1 MKAKV
6 IIAMFAALAIWLIP
20 LAMGACQSNPV
31 TPGAGQVSP
40 APTGAGQGNTVTP
53 DAGQGS
59 PAPTVAGQDNTETPD
74 AGLVNPVTPD
84 AGQDTPAPTV
94 AGQDNTET
102 PDAGLVNPVTPDA
115 VQDTPAPTV
124 AVTGTVTY
132 GDGVALSAGA
142 TLEVE
147 LRDVSL
153 QDVES
158 KLIARQIIDNP
169 GPGPVEFEI
178 PYSREEIDPARD
190 YAVSAWIVEA
200 EGRLLFIN
208 DTVYSV
214 LTYGYP
220 DQADLVLVAV
230 NPPPTAETPPE
241 PWGMGGLMTDAAVT
255 GTVTYGDGVALSAG
269 ATLEV
274 ELRDVSLQDVAS
286 EFIARQIIFDPGPG
300 PVEFEIPYSRE
311 AIDPARD
318 YAVSASVIEAD
329 GSLVFTNDT
338 VYSVLTYGYPDQADL
353 VLVAV
358 NP

>member
-6 IIAMFAALAIWLIP
+6 IIAVFAALSIWLIP

-40 APTGAGQGNTVTP
+40 VPTGAGQGNPVTP
-53 DAGQGS
+53 DAGQVS
-59 PAPTVAGQDNTETPD
+59 PVTPDAGQVSPVAPD

-84 AGQDTPAPTV
+84 AGEVSPV
-94 AGQDNTET
+94 T
-102 PDAGLVNPVTPDA
+102 PDAGQVNPVTPDA

-132 GDGVALSAGA
+132 GDGAALSAGA
-142 TLEVE
+142 ILEVE

-153 QDVES
+153 QDVAS

-178 PYSREEIDPARD
+178 PYSREEIDPARG

-200 EGRLLFIN
+200 EGRLVFIN

-220 DQADLVLVAV
+220 DRADLVLVAV

-241 PWGMGGLMTDAAVT
+241 PWGMGGLMSDAAVT
-255 GTVTYGDGVALSAG
+255 GTVTYGDGVVALSSG

-274 ELRDVSLQDVAS
+274 ELRDVSLQDVES
-286 EFIARQIIFDPGPG
+286 QLIARNIIFDPGPG

>member
-6 IIAMFAALAIWLIP
+6 IIAVFAALAIWLIP
-20 LAMGACQSNPV
+20 LAIGACQSNPV
-31 TPGAGQVSP
+31 TPDAGQVSP
-40 APTGAGQGNTVTP
+40 APTGAGQDNTETPDAGLVNPVTP

-74 AGLVNPVTPD
+74 AGQ
-84 AGQDTPAPTV
+84 A
-94 AGQDNTET
+94 
-102 PDAGLVNPVTPDA
+102 NPVTPDA
-115 VQDTPAPTV
+115 VQETPAPTV

-132 GDGVALSAGA
+132 GDGAALSAGA
-142 TLEVE
+142 ILEVE

-153 QDVES
+153 QDVAS

-178 PYSREEIDPARD
+178 PYRREEINPARD
-190 YAVSAWIVEA
+190 YAVSAWVVEA

-220 DQADLVLVAV
+220 DRADLVLVAV

-241 PWGMGGLMTDAAVT
+241 PWGMGGLMTDDAVT

-286 EFIARQIIFDPGPG
+286 ELISRQIIFDPGPG

>member
-6 IIAMFAALAIWLIP
+6 IIAVFAALAIWLIP

-31 TPGAGQVSP
+31 TPGTGQVSP
-40 APTGAGQGNTVTP
+40 APTGAGQGNPVTP
-53 DAGQGS
+53 DAGQ
-59 PAPTVAGQDNTETPD
+59 
-74 AGLVNPVTPD
+74 VNPVTPD
-84 AGQDTPAPTV
+84 AGQVSPAPTG
-94 AGQDNTET
+94 AGQVSPVTPDAGQVSPVA

-142 TLEVE
+142 ILEVE

-153 QDVES
+153 QDVAS

-178 PYSREEIDPARD
+178 PYRREEIDPARD

-200 EGRLLFIN
+200 EGRLVFIN

-214 LTYGYP
+214 LTYGNP
-220 DQADLVLVAV
+220 DRADLVLVAV

-269 ATLEV
+269 AILEV
-274 ELRDVSLQDVAS
+274 ELRDVSLQDVES
-286 EFIARQIIFDPGPG
+286 QLIARNIIFDPGPG

>member
-6 IIAMFAALAIWLIP
+6 IIAVFAALAIWLIP

-40 APTGAGQGNTVTP
+40 VPTGAGQGNPVTPDAGQVSPAPTGAGQGNPVTP
-53 DAGQGS
+53 GAGQVS
-59 PAPTVAGQDNTETPD
+59 PAPTGAGQ
-74 AGLVNPVTPD
+74 GNPVTPG
-84 AGQDTPAPTV
+84 AGQ
-94 AGQDNTET
+94 
-102 PDAGLVNPVTPDA
+102 VNPVTPDA

-142 TLEVE
+142 ILEVE

-153 QDVES
+153 QDVAS

-178 PYSREEIDPARD
+178 PYRREDIDPARG

-200 EGRLLFIN
+200 EGRLVFIN

-220 DQADLVLVAV
+220 DRADLVLVAV

-241 PWGMGGLMTDAAVT
+241 PWGMGGLMSDAALT
-255 GTVTYGDGVALSAG
+255 GTVTYGDSVVLSAG

-274 ELRDVSLQDVAS
+274 ELRDVSLQDVES
-286 EFIARQIIFDPGPG
+286 QLIARNIIFDPGPG
-300 PVEFEIPYSRE
+300 PVEFEIPYLRE
-311 AIDPARD
+311 GIDPARD

-338 VYSVLTYGYPDQADL
+338 VYSVLTYGNPDRADL

>member
-6 IIAMFAALAIWLIP
+6 IIAVFAALAIWLIP

-31 TPGAGQVSP
+31 TPGAV
-40 APTGAGQGNTVTP
+40 
-53 DAGQGS
+53 
-59 PAPTVAGQDNTETPD
+59 
-74 AGLVNPVTPD
+74 
-84 AGQDTPAPTV
+84 QDTPAPTV

-102 PDAGLVNPVTPDA
+102 PDAGQSNPVTPGAGQVSPVAPDAGQGNPVTPGAGQVSPVAPDVGLVNPVTPDA
-115 VQDTPAPTV
+115 VQDTPVPTV

-132 GDGVALSAGA
+132 GDGAALSAGA
-142 TLEVE
+142 ILEVE

-153 QDVES
+153 QDVAS

-178 PYSREEIDPARD
+178 PYSQEEIDPARD
-190 YAVSAWIVEA
+190 YAVSAWVVEA
-200 EGRLLFIN
+200 EGRLVFIN

-220 DQADLVLVAV
+220 DRADLVLVAV

-274 ELRDVSLQDVAS
+274 ELRDVSLQDVES
-286 EFIARQIIFDPGPG
+286 QLIARNIIFDPGPG

>member
-6 IIAMFAALAIWLIP
+6 IIAVFAALAIWLIP

-40 APTGAGQGNTVTP
+40 VPTGAGQ
-53 DAGQGS
+53 
-59 PAPTVAGQDNTETPD
+59 
-74 AGLVNPVTPD
+74 VNPVTPG
-84 AGQDTPAPTV
+84 AGQGSPAPTV

-132 GDGVALSAGA
+132 GDGAALSAGA
-142 TLEVE
+142 ILEVE

-153 QDVES
+153 QDVAS

-190 YAVSAWIVEA
+190 YAVSAWVVEA
-200 EGRLLFIN
+200 EGRLVFIN

-214 LTYGYP
+214 LTYGNP
-220 DQADLVLVAV
+220 DRADLVLVAV

-241 PWGMGGLMTDAAVT
+241 PWGMGGLMSDDAVT

-286 EFIARQIIFDPGPG
+286 ELISRQIIFDPGPG

-338 VYSVLTYGYPDQADL
+338 VYSVLTYGNPDKADL

>member
-6 IIAMFAALAIWLIP
+6 IIAVFAALAIWIIP

-40 APTGAGQGNTVTP
+40 VPTGAEQGNPVTPGAGQVNPVTPGAGQVSPVAPDAGQVSPVTPDVGLVNPVTP
-53 DAGQGS
+53 DAGQVS
-59 PAPTVAGQDNTETPD
+59 PAPTG

-94 AGQDNTET
+94 A
-102 PDAGLVNPVTPDA
+102 
-115 VQDTPAPTV
+115 
-124 AVTGTVTY
+124 VTGTVTY
-132 GDGVALSAGA
+132 GDGVDLSAGA
-142 TLEVE
+142 ILEVE

-153 QDVES
+153 QDVAS
-158 KLIARQIIDNP
+158 KLIARQVIDDP

-220 DQADLVLVAV
+220 DRADLVLVAV

-286 EFIARQIIFDPGPG
+286 ELISRQIIFDPGPG
-300 PVEFEIPYSRE
+300 PVEFEIPYLRE
-311 AIDPARD
+311 GIDPARD

>member
-6 IIAMFAALAIWLIP
+6 IIALFAALAIWLIP

-31 TPGAGQVSP
+31 TPGAGQD
-40 APTGAGQGNTVTP
+40 ATGTGS
-53 DAGQGS
+53 AGQGS

-84 AGQDTPAPTV
+84 AGQGSPAPTV

-142 TLEVE
+142 ILEVE

-153 QDVES
+153 QDVAS

-178 PYSREEIDPARD
+178 PYRREEIDPARD

-220 DQADLVLVAV
+220 DRADLVLVAV

-255 GTVTYGDGVALSAG
+255 GTVTYGDSVALSAG

-274 ELRDVSLQDVAS
+274 ELRDVSLQDVES
-286 EFIARQIIFDPGPG
+286 QLISRNIIFDPGPG

-311 AIDPARD
+311 GIDPARD

>member
-6 IIAMFAALAIWLIP
+6 IIAVFAALAIWLIP

-31 TPGAGQVSP
+31 TPGAGQDVP
-40 APTGAGQGNTVTP
+40 VMT

-59 PAPTVAGQDNTETPD
+59 PAPTVAGQANTETPD
-74 AGLVNPVTPD
+74 AGQVSPAPTGAGQVNPVTPD
-84 AGQDTPAPTV
+84 AGQVSPVPTG
-94 AGQDNTET
+94 AGQ
-102 PDAGLVNPVTPDA
+102 GNPVTPDA

-132 GDGVALSAGA
+132 GDGAVLSAGA
-142 TLEVE
+142 ILEVE

-153 QDVES
+153 QDVAS
-158 KLIARQIIDNP
+158 KLIARQVIDNP

-178 PYSREEIDPARD
+178 PYRREEIDPARG

-200 EGRLLFIN
+200 EGRLVFIN

-220 DQADLVLVAV
+220 DRADLVLVAV

-241 PWGMGGLMTDAAVT
+241 PWGMGGLMSDAAVT
-255 GTVTYGDGVALSAG
+255 GTVTYGEGVVALSAG

-286 EFIARQIIFDPGPG
+286 ELISRQIIFDPGPG
-300 PVEFEIPYSRE
+300 PVEFEIPYLRE
-311 AIDPARD
+311 GIDPARD

-338 VYSVLTYGYPDQADL
+338 VYSVLTYGNPDRADL

>member
-6 IIAMFAALAIWLIP
+6 IIAVFAALAIWLIP
-20 LAMGACQSNPV
+20 LAIGACQSNPV

-40 APTGAGQGNTVTP
+40 VPPG
-53 DAGQGS
+53 
-59 PAPTVAGQDNTETPD
+59 

-84 AGQDTPAPTV
+84 AGQ
-94 AGQDNTET
+94 
-102 PDAGLVNPVTPDA
+102 VNPVTPDA
-115 VQDTPAPTV
+115 GQVSPVAPDAGQVNLVTPDVVQDTPAPTV

-142 TLEVE
+142 ILEVE

-153 QDVES
+153 QDVAS

-178 PYSREEIDPARD
+178 PYRREEIDPARG

-200 EGRLLFIN
+200 EGRLVFIN

-214 LTYGYP
+214 LTYGNP
-220 DQADLVLVAV
+220 DRADLVLVAV

-286 EFIARQIIFDPGPG
+286 ELIARNIIFDPGPG

-338 VYSVLTYGYPDQADL
+338 VYSVLTYGYPDKADL